1 MVGLEWAFLTHKGKS
16 EGLVKTPCINVFL
29 VPFEAVLKLSILIY
43 FLTII
48 IIMDYDNGNGS
59 KRSKQ
64 NLTDMAKEPKYIN
77 TYSVSHFLTVWL
89 RTSYIKSWHS
99 VFYLYNANQIVS
111 SLCYEWNWQTFFKEL
126 STLPWCEWNTRF
138 PSPSLFH
145 FIPFYFLFTHIL
157 WNSWKNE

>member
-1 MVGLEWAFLTHKGKS
+1 MDFVCLGDMPINDHDMLKSPVVGVYLNCSVLGELLWFKGILSKIHHPFQWFWWMRMVYGGAGMS
-16 EGLVKTPCINVFL
+16 VSDSQGQVRGPCQDTLYQFFL
-29 VPFEAVLKLSILIY
+29 VHFQAVLKLSILIY

-89 RTSYIKSWHS
+89 RTSYIKSIFS
-99 VFYLYNANQIVS
+99 F
-111 SLCYEWNWQTFFKEL
+111 
-126 STLPWCEWNTRF
+126 LPV
-138 PSPSLFH
+138 
-145 FIPFYFLFTHIL
+145 
-157 WNSWKNE
+157 